1 MMPAYKGLTEQAT
14 VREVLKD
21 LDAGDVFW
29 DEPLDKHT
37 SMGVGGAADALVYP
51 KDIDGLRQIV
61 SVLSNR
67 GIPYFPVGN
76 WTNLIVG
83 DAGFRGVIIALKA
96 LKAIRMLTEKETDV
110 PEIYAEAGLSL
121 AEFVDFAARSSLAG
135 MEFCAGIPGSVG
147 GAVRMNAG
155 AFGHEMKDIVRNVSV
170 IHRDGSVVDI
180 RREALL
186 FSYRDLELPD
196 GSVLAAATFHLTKG
210 SERDVR
216 RKIREIMD
224 QRKAKHPL
232 ADRSAGSVFKN
243 PREIPAGRIIEELGL
258 KGTAVGGA
266 QISEKHGNFIVNKGN
281 AKARDI
287 LTLINLVQERVFRE
301 RGIKLELEVKII
313 GEMS

>member
-1 MMPAYKGLTEQAT
+1 MMPAYKGLVKQGTI
-14 VREVLKD
+14 REVLKD
-21 LDAGDVFW
+21 LHVGDVFW
-29 DEPLDKHT
+29 DEPLDRHT

-51 KDIDGLRQIV
+51 KDLDSLRRIV
-61 SVLSNR
+61 SVLSDR

-83 DAGFRGVIIALKA
+83 DGGFRGVIVALKA
-96 LKAIRMLTEKETDV
+96 LRVIRLTAEPDADIRG
-110 PEIYAEAGLSL
+110 IYAEAGLSL
-121 AEFVDFAARSSLAG
+121 AEFVDYAAGSSLAG

-155 AFGHEMKDIVRNVSV
+155 AFGREMKDIVRNVSV
-170 IHRDGSVVDI
+170 IHRDGSVVDT
-180 RREALL
+180 RREDLI
-186 FSYRDLELPD
+186 FSYRDLELPE
-196 GSVLAAATFHLTKG
+196 GSVLAAATFHLMKG
-210 SERDVR
+210 SEKDVR
-216 RKIREIMD
+216 HKIREIMD

-281 AKARDI
+281 AKTRDI
-287 LTLINLVQERVFRE
+287 LALIDLVQERVFRE